1 MYGVARNVDSSTL
14 KTILQALAQ
23 SKEDGF
29 TKSARTEVSGAN
41 ETPAK
46 PRAKLLKSQSEVQ
59 ETSFFFV
66 SKKEEKSDKS
76 QLITKNERKN
86 PVSKIISQIKRK

>member
-23 SKEDGF
+23 SKENGF

-59 ETSFFFV
+59 ETSFFV

-86 PVSKIISQIKRK
+86 PVSKIMSQIKRK